1 MGGAKDLPLQYI
13 REEKHLQDT
22 HTKTKREKKESR
34 RAKTQTPTEVKH
46 NTESNRPQLTQNGT
60 N

>member
-13 REEKHLQDT
+13 REEKQLQDT
-22 HTKTKREKKESR
+22 HTKTTREKKESR
-34 RAKTQTPTEVKH
+34 KAKTQPPTEVKH
-46 NTESNRPQLTQNGT
+46 NTEPNRSQLTQKGT